1 MKTKTLAQNDAEDDS
16 DGSFLD
22 TLPSG
27 ILRDFRDTVSSSLMV
42 TENIHLY
49 SKYWVFPASFV
60 EDNLK
65 VFLGTEWI
73 QIGQLKAF

>member
-1 MKTKTLAQNDAEDDS
+1 MKTKTSAQNDAEDDS

-27 ILRDFRDTVSSSLMV
+27 ILRDFRDTV
-42 TENIHLY
+42 
-49 SKYWVFPASFV
+49 FPASFV
-60 EDNLK
+60 EDNPK